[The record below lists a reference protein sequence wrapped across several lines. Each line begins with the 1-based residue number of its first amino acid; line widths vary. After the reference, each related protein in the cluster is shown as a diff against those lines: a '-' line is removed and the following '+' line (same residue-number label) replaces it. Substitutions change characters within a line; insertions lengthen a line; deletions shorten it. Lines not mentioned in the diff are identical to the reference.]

1 MKKVIISTSTFKSDQ
16 EDSTPDFINSMVE
29 SLSDTYENLEIIV
42 FRPMKDKFE
51 QEYFEKNYKVV
62 PYRYHWSVKK
72 QTLWKYGLKPAYDLN
87 KLNIFKILLLFIS
100 QIFALIKLIKSEKP
114 DYIYS
119 QWFIP
124 QALTAAIVCKFYPV
138 KNYFS
143 TYGADVL
150 LVKNIP
156 LVGKKVINFVIKNT
170 TKFTAISSLN
180 LNIIKSALKQELL
193 DRNNY
198 KVLPLPIEEVFFQ
211 RNPQNKHDQNIINFL
226 YIGRLIEVKG
236 VDLLIESFDSIHDK
250 ENIILNIVGTGIDKV
265 KLEEKSKNLNLSN
278 NILFHGWKNN
288 DEKMKFFDQANVVFV
303 TSKQNNTIMEGGPLT
318 LIEAMSQNIIC
329 ICSDSV
335 GYSEHIIDGYN
346 GIVFKSGSSQSLTNA
361 INRYLNLSDDQIK
374 AIQNNAFQTSQ
385 QFKRIEITKDINK
398 YFFKN

>member
-29 SLSDTYENLEIIV
+29 SLNDTYKNLEIIV

>member
-124 QALTAAIVCKFYPV
+124 QAFTAAIVQVLSCK
-138 KNYFS
+138 
-143 TYGADVL
+143 T
-150 LVKNIP
+150 
-156 LVGKKVINFVIKNT
+156 
-170 TKFTAISSLN
+170 
-180 LNIIKSALKQELL
+180 
-193 DRNNY
+193 
-198 KVLPLPIEEVFFQ
+198 
-211 RNPQNKHDQNIINFL
+211 
-226 YIGRLIEVKG
+226 
-236 VDLLIESFDSIHDK
+236 
-250 ENIILNIVGTGIDKV
+250 
-265 KLEEKSKNLNLSN
+265 
-278 NILFHGWKNN
+278 LF
-288 DEKMKFFDQANVVFV
+288 
-303 TSKQNNTIMEGGPLT
+303 
-318 LIEAMSQNIIC
+318 
-329 ICSDSV
+329 
-335 GYSEHIIDGYN
+335 
-346 GIVFKSGSSQSLTNA
+346 
-361 INRYLNLSDDQIK
+361 
-374 AIQNNAFQTSQ
+374 
-385 QFKRIEITKDINK
+385 
-398 YFFKN
+398 

>member
-124 QALTAAIVCKFYPV
+124 QAFTAAIVCKFYPV
-138 KNYFS
+138 KHYFS

-170 TKFTAISSLN
+170 NKFTAISSLN
-180 LNIIKSALKQELL
+180 LNIIKSVLKQELL

-211 RNPQNKHDQNIINFL
+211 RNPQNKHDQNMLNFL

-346 GIVFKSGSSQSLTNA
+346 GIVFKSGSSQSLTKA

-374 AIQNNAFQTSQ
+374 TIQNNAFQTSQ

>member
-1 MKKVIISTSTFKSDQ
+1 MKKVIISTSTFKSDE
-16 EDSTPDFINSMVE
+16 EDNTPDFINSMVE
-29 SLSDTYENLEIIV
+29 SLCDTYKNLEIIV

-51 QEYFEKNYKVV
+51 KEYFEKNYKVV

-100 QIFALIKLIKSEKP
+100 QIFALIKIIKSEKP

-124 QALTAAIVCKFYPV
+124 QAFTAAIVCKFYPV
-138 KNYFS
+138 KSYFS

-156 LVGKKVINFVIKNT
+156 LVGKKVINFVIKNS

-180 LNIIKSALKQELL
+180 LNIIKSVLKQELL
-193 DRNNY
+193 DRNNF

-211 RNPQNKHDQNIINFL
+211 RSPQNKHDQNIVNFL

-236 VDLLIESFDSIHDK
+236 VDLLIDSFASIKDNK
-250 ENIILNIVGTGIDKV
+250 NIILNIVGTGIDKV
-265 KLEEKSKNLNLSN
+265 QLEEKSKNLNLSN

-288 DEKMKFFDQANVVFV
+288 EEKMKFFDQANVVFV
-303 TSKQNNTIMEGGPLT
+303 TSKQDNKIMEGGPLT
-318 LIEAMSQNIIC
+318 LIEAMSQYIIC

-346 GIVFKSGSSQSLTNA
+346 GIVFKSGSSQSLTEA
-361 INRYLNLSDDQIK
+361 INRYLKLSDEEIK
-374 AIQNNAFQTSQ
+374 VIQKNAFKTSQ
-385 QFKRIEITKDINK
+385 QFKRKEITKDVYN